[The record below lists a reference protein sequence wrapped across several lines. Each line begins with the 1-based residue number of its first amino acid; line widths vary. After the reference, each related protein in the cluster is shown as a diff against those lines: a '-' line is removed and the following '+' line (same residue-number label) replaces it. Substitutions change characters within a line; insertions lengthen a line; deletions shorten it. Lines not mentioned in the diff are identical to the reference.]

1 MGKAAVDLPDPLQA
15 TEVGKPLTSTDD
27 LLAQLA
33 GDEIDRLLAEVDDTP
48 PSAPAVQPAAPRPA
62 HEPAPTSAHFAA
74 DPALPPATPVVGLQ
88 PLDPIID
95 DAEAAS
101 VLERDAADLT
111 AELDALFESAKAR
124 SLLAEPAP
132 AQSHQPAAGPAAAPE
147 ELFETSAAERA
158 GLAELA
164 PVPRAHAT
172 SPAPIPAAKPAPAE
186 RRVETKPA
194 APAVAPPLPVLL
206 RPLEWIN
213 APLENCPPPVRDF
226 VGKAAIVTLANAAA
240 ILVYVLLFRRG

>member
-15 TEVGKPLTSTDD
+15 SPDVGKPLTSTDD

-48 PSAPAVQPAAPRPA
+48 AASPAVLPAAPT
-62 HEPAPTSAHFAA
+62 PAPGPAAAHPHAV
-74 DPALPPATPVVGLQ
+74 ATPASA
-88 PLDPIID
+88 PHHADPIID
-95 DAEAAS
+95 EAEAAS

-124 SLLAEPAP
+124 SMLAEPGSADRPAADTAAP
-132 AQSHQPAAGPAAAPE
+132 AAVAE
-147 ELFETSAAERA
+147 ELFETGSAERA
-158 GLAELA
+158 GLAEATA
-164 PVPRAHAT
+164 PSASHAPSAAPT
-172 SPAPIPAAKPAPAE
+172 PAPKAAAPAVE

-194 APAVAPPLPVLL
+194 PAEAAPLPAFL

-226 VGKAAIVTLANAAA
+226 VGKAAIITLANAAA